1 MTKEMNIYCK
11 INKVRTDFTE
21 LKIKKSGEN
30 KFQGFKY
37 LELKDFIPDVM
48 KLNEKHGL
56 ISLISIAPKS
66 NPNRATMEVINAD
79 NPEEKVI
86 FETLLPIVGAP
97 DKDGIFPP
105 TNQVIQSIGA
115 METYMRR
122 YLYMLYL
129 EIAVDDEIDNKNIK
143 TNKPRPKRGSK

>member
-1 MTKEMNIYCK
+1 MVKKEDNIYCK

-48 KLNEKHGL
+48 KLNQKHRL

-66 NPNRATMEVINAD
+66 NPNRATMEVINVD

-97 DKDGIFPP
+97 DKDGLYPA

-129 EIAVDDEIDNKNIK
+129 EMAVDDEIDNKPIK
-143 TNKPRPKRGSK
+143 TKARPKKK